1 MKRDKRSFKMFNFPI
16 TEIANAD
23 TLKMTSI
30 RFKLSPT

>member
-1 MKRDKRSFKMFNFPI
+1 MKRDKHTFKIFNFLI